1 MMNSRLTYPQLSLWS
16 DEHDSNSNQQ
26 QTTNT
31 ESNNDARSSQN
42 HSWFNDNNCEKQK
55 CRILGNFM
63 HCWSSIPTCL
73 RGLLLGVLIGSLILC
88 VVIPLWLTSMNKT
101 TTILTTI
108 GATSSAYVTT
118 SQMTNTTMYTSTA
131 SSNTVTSTVSTSVT
145 TLTSTI
151 TTSSLTTASITA
163 SCATPTS
170 TIMSWT
176 SSMQTYQLQ
185 TYNYTAPFSG
195 IGVLEFGFNINT
207 RIGFWYLDD
216 VSMLDMNASNSE
228 MLVNG
233 NFELDN
239 LNGWQSLCATNCGSR
254 AGMIINSPC
263 NGSYCYQ
270 DGCRIVYLA
279 FIKILSYLN

>member
-16 DEHDSNSNQQ
+16 DEHDSISNQQ

-31 ESNNDARSSQN
+31 ESNNVARPSQN

-63 HCWSSIPTCL
+63 HYWSSIPTCL

-101 TTILTTI
+101 TTIVTTI
-108 GATSSAYVTT
+108 SSTNSAYVTT
-118 SQMTNTTMYTSTA
+118 SQMTNRTMYTSST
-131 SSNTVTSTVSTSVT
+131 SSNTVTSTVSTSIT
-145 TLTSTI
+145 MLTSTI
-151 TTSSLTTASITA
+151 ATSSLKTASITA

-176 SSMQTYQLQ
+176 NNMQNYQLQ

-207 RIGFWYLDD
+207 RVGFWYLDD
-216 VSMLDMNASNSE
+216 VSMLDINASNSE

-233 NFELDN
+233 NFD
-239 LNGWQSLCATNCGSR
+239 
-254 AGMIINSPC
+254 
-263 NGSYCYQ
+263 GSYCYQ
-270 DGCRIVYLA
+270 DNCRRGYDFLQQTFTMTLNHIYTLSFETYATASYVQTA
-279 FIKILSYLN
+279 FVSIN